1 VNRIVILTLCAC
13 GLFAQQQASRP
24 PRFRSPEVSAD
35 GRITVR
41 FHAPQANEVKLRGE
55 WMAQGETAVLEKD
68 ENGVWSV
75 TVGPVKP
82 EYYYYSLIVDGT
94 SVADPK
100 NPALKQG
107 VQGPMS
113 MVNVPGPE
121 ADFFAWKD
129 VPHGS
134 VHVHWYESKA
144 VGRGRRVHVYTPPG
158 YENNTKSKYPVLYL
172 LHGSGDTDRE
182 WVEVGKA
189 NLILDN
195 LIAGGRAAPMI
206 LVMPDGHAVDP
217 NSIYP
222 PGPGQ
227 NTAKFEE
234 DLLGDVMP
242 LVESTYRVASGS
254 RNRALAGL
262 SMGGGQTLA
271 IGLTHP
277 DRFSFL
283 GVFSAGVGFGPS
295 PEAAKQQFEERYA
308 AALTAP
314 DRLDKQVP
322 LFWIG
327 IGKADTGLPS
337 AKLLDETLTRHNV
350 NHEFHVSDGAHQWW
364 VWRHY
369 LADFAPRLF
378 RKAS

>member
-1 VNRIVILTLCAC
+1 MNRFLILTICAC
-13 GLFAQQQASRP
+13 GLFAQQRAARP
-24 PRFRSPEVSAD
+24 PQFRSPEVSPD

-41 FHAPQANEVKLRGE
+41 FLAPQANEVKLHGE
-55 WMAQGETAVLEKD
+55 WMAAGENASLEKG
-68 ENGVWSV
+68 ESGIWSV

-82 EYYYYSLIVDGT
+82 EYYYYSLIVDGIA
-94 SVADPK
+94 VIDPK
-100 NPALKQG
+100 NPALIQG
-107 VQGPMS
+107 VQDPLS
-113 MVNVPGPE
+113 MVSVPGPE

-144 VGRGRRVHVYTPPG
+144 VGKGRRIHVYTPPG
-158 YENNTKSKYPVLYL
+158 YEKNTKSKYPVLYL

-182 WVEVGKA
+182 WVEIGKA

-195 LIAGGRAAPMI
+195 LIAGGKAKPMI
-206 LVMPDGHAVDP
+206 IVMPDGHAVDP
-217 NSIYP
+217 NSTDP
-222 PGPGQ
+222 SARRQ

-254 RNRALAGL
+254 HNRALAGL

-271 IGLTHP
+271 IGLTHSE
-277 DRFSFL
+277 RFSFL
-283 GVFSAGVGFGPS
+283 GVFSAGVGFGSS
-295 PEAAKQQFEERYA
+295 PEAAKQQFDERYA

-314 DRLDKQVP
+314 DKLNKQVA

-327 IGKADTGLPS
+327 IGKADTGLAS
-337 AKLLDETLTRHNV
+337 AKLLDETLTEHNV
-350 NHEFHVSDGAHQWW
+350 KHEFHVSGGAHQWW

-369 LADFAPRLF
+369 LADFAPLLF
-378 RKAS
+378 RKGS